1 MAVPGIKSIDK
12 YKALSTVPGTQ
23 YMPNNVGFVSC
34 NFVSYFFHATGDKM
48 SR

>member
-23 YMPNNVGFVSC
+23 YMPNNVGFVI
-34 NFVSYFFHATGDKM
+34 FFMQQEIK
-48 SR
+48 